1 MLKSGIRM
9 ILLII
14 AISIAAF
21 FIMEISPIDPL
32 QTNIGQTALG
42 IMSQEQIEKLQ
53 NYWGTNENAVKR
65 YIEWITDFI
74 SGDMGIS
81 LLYRQ
86 PVYHVITQRL
96 TNSIWILCIA
106 WLLSGIFGVALGIIS
121 ATKEGSI
128 LDKVIKGIAIL
139 FSSTP
144 VFWFALIVLM
154 IFSVWLKL
162 SIRQLNLV
170 KSLKGNSLRNLK
182 SRLQKFVRFAKVKF
196 RLMQLNAAIVHQI
209 FRVRNR
215 NKKHS

>member
-1 MLKSGIRM
+1 MIKYMLKSGIRM

-154 IFSVWLKL
+154 TLI
-162 SIRQLNLV
+162 Q
-170 KSLKGNSLRNLK
+170 
-182 SRLQKFVRFAKVKF
+182 
-196 RLMQLNAAIVHQI
+196 
-209 FRVRNR
+209 
-215 NKKHS
+215 